1 MIQNEVMSF
10 LLIVVF
16 LKWLTD
22 DDLLNARTAIN
33 GSFWSSKITCD
44 SHYSVKGQMIT
55 QGQILT
61 EKESAA

>member
-33 GSFWSSKITCD
+33 G
-44 SHYSVKGQMIT
+44 
-55 QGQILT
+55 
-61 EKESAA
+61 